1 VARVNDLAP
10 FSGAR
15 LLPAASLVA
24 VLGTL
29 GTAAGFW
36 LERRTTYFAY
46 LTAFA
51 FATSVAL
58 GGLIFLM
65 TTYVVNAKWNIVL
78 RRLNESISS
87 VLLVLAVLFVPIA
100 IGLRQLYLWMQTSPV
115 LPEREL
121 EVLHHRQAYL
131 NAPFFLVRTLV
142 YFLIWGGAALA
153 FWSWSLQR
161 DARARAGAELAP
173 GLAPDGGRERT
184 FSAALIVPVSLAL
197 TFASFDWLM
206 SLEPLWSSTM
216 FGVYYFAGGFV
227 GSFGLLS
234 VLGFCARRGPGL
246 ADVIRPPHFHALG
259 RLMLGFTIFW
269 AYCAFFQAMLVQIA
283 NKPDEVHFYLLRIA
297 GGFRWFTAV
306 LALTHFALPFF
317 VLLPR
322 SIKFRPGAMAA
333 VGAWILAAHYL
344 DMLWLVL
351 PVQGVTGPLSIL
363 WYLSALAA
371 ICGICVVF
379 AALLLRGKSLI
390 PVGDPELGQSI
401 AYRSLT

>member
-24 VLGTL
+24 VLGAA
-29 GTAAGFW
+29 GTALGFW
-36 LERRTTYFAY
+36 LEPRTTYFAY

-58 GGLIFLM
+58 GALIFLM

-87 VLLVLAVLFVPIA
+87 VLLVLAALFVPIVV
-100 IGLRQLYLWMQTSPV
+100 GLRQLYLWMETSPV

-131 NAPFFLVRTLV
+131 NAPFFVGRTVV
-142 YFLIWGGAALA
+142 YFLIWGGAAFAL
-153 FWSWSLQR
+153 WSWSLKKDSQTR
-161 DARARAGAELAP
+161 P
-173 GLAPDGGRERT
+173 GLGGTPELRPDEGRERT
-184 FSAALIVPVSLAL
+184 FSAALLVPVSLAL

-234 VLGFCARRGPGL
+234 VLGFFARRGPGF
-246 ADVIRPPHFHALG
+246 AEVIRPPHFHALG

-283 NKPDEVHFYLLRIA
+283 NKPDEVRFYLLRLE
-297 GGFRWFTAV
+297 GGFRWFTAL

-322 SIKFRPGAMAA
+322 SIKFRPAAMAA

-344 DMLWLVL
+344 DMLWVVL
-351 PVQGVTGPLSIL
+351 PVQGVTGSLSIL

-371 ICGICVVF
+371 ISGVCVVF
-379 AALLLRGKSLI
+379 ATLLLRGKALV
-390 PVGDPELGQSI
+390 PVGDPELDQSI